1 MTEDNKKIECTF
13 CNKNRKQVDTM
24 IEGPVIDELE
34 LYICNGCV
42 SELHELI
49 KFNSKPKAKQNKLM
63 PPSEIRKHLDQFIIG
78 QESAKKAIS
87 IAIYNHYKRVNDIG
101 VSETKLQKSNVM
113 VIGPSG
119 TGKTLIASTVADIMN
134 LPFAIGDATTLT
146 EAGYIGNDVENLIK
160 RLVQS
165 ADGNISKAEH
175 GVVFIDEID
184 KKRRRSENS
193 NTKDVSGEGVQQA
206 LLKLVEG
213 TIVKIEYEQSE
224 IEVNTENIL
233 FICGGAFVGLS
244 EIVKKNRQGKSTI
257 GFGADITDTDVDCDL
272 YLGASSDDL
281 ISYGMIPEFVG
292 RFPVLVTL
300 EHLTE
305 TDMESIL
312 KEPKNSIV
320 EQYTRLFEIDGVGL
334 SFADKYI
341 KSVAQKGFN
350 QRTGARG
357 LRSIIEQ
364 DLSSIQYE
372 LPDLATQGYKYVYV
386 QDDGTVKPT
395 KRKMISKTAKK
406 KTDA

>member
-1 MTEDNKKIECTF
+1 MANNKKIECTF

-24 IEGPVIDELE
+24 IEGPVINELA
-34 LYICNGCV
+34 LYICNSCV
-42 SELHELI
+42 SELHGLI
-49 KFNSKPKAKQNKLM
+49 EATTKPKSQKNKLM

-78 QESAKKAIS
+78 QVAAKKAIS

-101 VSETKLQKSNVM
+101 VSDTKLQKSNVM

-146 EAGYIGNDVENLIK
+146 EAGYVGDGVENLIK

-165 ADGNISKAEH
+165 ANGNVAKAEH

-184 KKRRRSENS
+184 KKRRRSES
-193 NTKDVSGEGVQQA
+193 SSTKDVSGEGVQQA

-213 TIVKIEYEQSE
+213 TIVKIEHNQNEV
-224 IEVNTENIL
+224 EVNTENIL

-244 EIVKKNRQGKSTI
+244 EIVKKNRQGKSTM
-257 GFGADITDTDVDCDL
+257 GFGADINDTNTDSDL
-272 YLGASSDDL
+272 YLSASSDDL
-281 ISYGMIPEFVG
+281 IGYGMIPEFVG

-300 EHLTE
+300 ENLTE
-305 TDMESIL
+305 SDMESIL

-334 SFADKYI
+334 LFADKYI
-341 KSVAQKGFN
+341 KNVAQKGFT
-350 QRTGARG
+350 QKTGARG

-364 DLSSIQYE
+364 DLSSIQYD
-372 LPDLATQGYKYVYV
+372 LPDLATQGYRYVYV
-386 QDDGTVKPT
+386 QDDGTIKTT
-395 KRKMISKTAKK
+395 KRKIVNKK
-406 KTDA
+406 QTHKKEI